1 MESSKV
7 RIYAC
12 GGTAINIVS
21 VFESM
26 GSDAA
31 TLKMYAEPEI
41 CYIDTSESNVKV
53 PCVASEQLYLVDGCD
68 GSGKDRAKNAA
79 RIKEILPEFLHQFKP
94 DDFNII
100 VHSTS
105 GGSGSVCGPLIYN
118 ELISRGKEV
127 IVITVGTT
135 DSKKELTNTVN
146 TLKGYEHAASS
157 QDHPVLMAYF
167 ENDVHGTMA
176 QVDSEVISTII
187 KLLIVFSGNNHGL
200 DSEDIK
206 NFVNYERV
214 TDFEPSLTLLK
225 VFVKE
230 VSCER
235 NQAVVS
241 LITLT
246 NDTVPTTPGIL
257 VEYQATGKLPMI
269 ADENISSKL
278 PIHYAA
284 VSGYFYDVITGM
296 EKKLHQFNEVRSAVV
311 HKRVKVSS
319 NEAND
324 HGLIL

>member
-1 MESSKV
+1 MSKV
-7 RIYAC
+7 RIFAC

-21 VFESM
+21 VFGSM

-31 TLKMYAEPEI
+31 TNKRYAEAEV

-53 PCVASEQLYLVDGCD
+53 SSVPADQLYLVKGCD

-94 DDFNII
+94 EDFNII
-100 VHSTS
+100 VHSS
-105 GGSGSVCGPLIYN
+105 GGGSGSVAGPLIYN
-118 ELISRGKEV
+118 ELISRGKEA
-127 IVITVGTT
+127 IVVVVGTI

-167 ENDVHGTMA
+167 ENHVHGSMA
-176 QVDSEVISTII
+176 EVDQEVISTLI

-206 NFVNYERV
+206 NFINYENV

-225 VFVKE
+225 VFAKE
-230 VSCER
+230 ISCER

-246 NDTVPTTPGIL
+246 DDTVPTTPGIL
-257 VEYQATGKLPMI
+257 VEYQATGKLPMVSDKDV
-269 ADENISSKL
+269 ASKL

-284 VSGYFYDVITGM
+284 VSGYFHEVINDM
-296 EKKLHQFNEVRSAVV
+296 EKKLQQFNEVRTAVV
-311 HKRVKVSS
+311 HKRVKVASG
-319 NEAND
+319 EAND